1 MIPRFIG
8 FFCFLSILTA
18 EAFSPQLN
26 IIQPRGGQLGKEVK
40 VTFHGDRLF
49 EPQDILFYQKG
60 ITFKELVKGKDQKSV
75 KATFVIAPD
84 AALGEHNMRLRCK
97 SGFSYV
103 RSFWVGQFPTVDE
116 AKTKDRKRDLND
128 SFDEPQDVSQN
139 VTIHGTALNE
149 DADYY
154 RVQAKKGQ
162 RLSVEVEGL
171 RLGRELFDPYVAILN
186 SQRFEIAANDDH
198 PLLKRDC
205 ATSIIIP
212 EDGAYT
218 ILIRESAYQGKS
230 TYQYRLH
237 IGDFPRPVSVFPP
250 AAKPGEN
257 IKLSFIGDS
266 SGTIKQQVT
275 IPAKDFSVNVES
287 GIKCP
292 SGIPLR
298 VSNLPYL
305 NEVEPNGHRKEANPK
320 ENPPAAPVA
329 FQGILSEEKDQD
341 FFRFTA
347 KKGQNFRVQ
356 VHARSLRSPVDS
368 VIQIRKAKDY
378 AHIATND
385 DQSQGTPDSRLDF
398 KAPEDG
404 EYIIFIHDQLNR
416 SGPDYTYRIEIAN
429 REPSLSLSLPPADR
443 NDNQKY
449 KMVNVPRGNR
459 LLLVPNIT
467 RANIG
472 CDVSLSA
479 SQLPAGIK
487 MEASVAPRNTNN
499 LPILFEATTDAPI
512 GGQLCT
518 ITAKDPKD
526 GLTGPFLDK
535 VDVVAINNLGTF
547 VTFNDK
553 RLAIAVTEEAPFKLN
568 LSIPPVPLVKRGTIN
583 LKVTAEKTEGFDE
596 KIRLTVPWKPPG
608 VNAPNSVDIP
618 KGKNEVIVTLNANG
632 DAPVGDW
639 KVAVTGTANAPKGL
653 GEVRVSS
660 NLHALKVDEPF
671 LSIAL
676 EMAATQPGQNT
687 QMVAKIEQLKPFS
700 GEADLTVHALPH
712 GTSSTPQKIKSNTKE
727 FAIPLTVTDEARK
740 GKHGNIFCQVIIK
753 RNGHPIAHSVG
764 HGGVLRIDPPPP
776 APKKKAPEAPK
787 KKEVAKKE
795 EPKKAAPKK
804 ALSRLEQLRQSKK

>member
-1 MIPRFIG
+1 MTARIIG
-8 FFCFLSILTA
+8 LLCFSSIFSA

-26 IIQPRGGQLGKEVK
+26 VIQPRGGQLGTEVA

-60 ITFKELVKGKDQKSV
+60 ISFKDLAKGKDQKSV

-116 AKTKDRKRDLND
+116 AKTKDNKRDLND
-128 SFDEPQDVSQN
+128 SFDSPQDVSQN
-139 VTIHGTALNE
+139 VTVHGTTLNE

-171 RLGRELFDPYVAILN
+171 RLGRELFDPSIAILN
-186 SQRFEIAANDDH
+186 SQRFEIAANDDL

-205 ATSIIIP
+205 ATSIIVP

-237 IGDFPRPVSVFPP
+237 IGDFPRPTSIFPP
-250 AAKPGEN
+250 AAKPGEK
-257 IKLSFIGDS
+257 IDLTFIGDS
-266 SGTIKQQVT
+266 SGPIKQQVT
-275 IPAKDFSVNVES
+275 IPAQDFSANVQ
-287 GIKCP
+287 GAIKSP

-298 VSNLPYL
+298 VSPLAYL
-305 NEVEPNGHRKEANPK
+305 NEVEPNGHRNDAYPK

-347 KKGQNFRVQ
+347 KKGQNFRIQ

-368 VIQIRKAKDY
+368 VIQIRKSKDY
-378 AHIATND
+378 THIANND
-385 DQSQGTPDSRLDF
+385 DQTQGTPDSRLDF
-398 KAPEDG
+398 KVPEDG
-404 EYIIFIHDQLNR
+404 EYIIFIRDQLHR
-416 SGPDYTYRIEIAN
+416 SGPDFTYRIEIAN
-429 REPSLSLSLPPADR
+429 REPSLNLALPPADR
-443 NDNQKY
+443 NDDQKY
-449 KMVNVPRGNR
+449 KMINIPRGNR

-472 CDVSLSA
+472 CDVSVSA
-479 SQLPAGIK
+479 VKLPDGVK
-487 MEASVAPRNTNN
+487 MEAPLAPRNTSN
-499 LPILFEATTDAPI
+499 LPVLFEAAADAPI
-512 GGQLCT
+512 GGQL
-518 ITAKDPKD
+518 ISLKAKDPID
-526 GLTGPFLDK
+526 GLTGAFQDK
-535 VDVVAINNLGTF
+535 INIVAINNLGTF
-547 VTFNDK
+547 VTFNDE
-553 RLAIAVTEEAPFKLN
+553 RLAIAITEEAPFKLN
-568 LSIPPVPLVKRGTIN
+568 LSIPPVPLVKKGTIN
-583 LKVTAEKTEGFDE
+583 LKVTVEKAEGFDE

-660 NLHALKVDEPF
+660 NLHTLKVDEPF
-671 LSIAL
+671 VSIAL

-687 QMVAKIEQLKPFS
+687 QMIAKIEQLKPFK

-712 GTSSTPQKIKSNTKE
+712 GTSSTPQKIKSDTKE

-753 RNGHPIAHSVG
+753 QNGHPIAHNVG
-764 HGGVLRIDPPPP
+764 YGGVLRVDPPPP
-776 APKKKAPEAPK
+776 EPKKKAPEK
-787 KKEVAKKE
+787 KDVAKKD
-795 EPKKAAPKK
+795 PKKKAAPKK
-804 ALSRLEQLRQSKK
+804 ALSRLEQLRQSNK